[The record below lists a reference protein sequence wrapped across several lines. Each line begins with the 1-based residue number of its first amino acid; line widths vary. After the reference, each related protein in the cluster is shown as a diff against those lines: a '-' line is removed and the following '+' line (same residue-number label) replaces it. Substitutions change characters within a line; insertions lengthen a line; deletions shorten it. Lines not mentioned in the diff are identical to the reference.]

1 MCLCVCDERGCVHVC
16 VRREVVVCVCV
27 WDERE
32 CEREDPSELA
42 LKDKVK
48 A

>member
-1 MCLCVCDERGCVHVC
+1 MC
-16 VRREVVVCVCV
+16 VRREVVVCVCLCMCV